1 MECHQ
6 STGDKCFFCDA
17 LYSTNR
23 WIPNRTLS
31 LRGREYNCT
40 TWYREYWYSRLCTKN
55 KNHKFPFHH
64 CLSFVADI
72 KHNLRHAN
80 HTFTIESTTNKM
92 KQSILTIIWLA
103 KVANMACT
111 VAFTAHIPLVAEVSR
126 PATRRLTL
134 FMTDIAIPDNENF
147 LSDEEASFINT
158 LWNQSNQ
165 NTVALQDLLLQ
176 TLPTMS
182 SKLIMKLKQSSS
194 NQKPGST
201 DIVSRSTDG
210 SPDEAILQVAMALQ
224 SLLDDKL
231 STGREV
237 LATLLSAGEL
247 RKLDAEI
254 GKASRAGKLDMA
266 FFTVLDM
273 NIKDAIME
281 ETSTSTNEN
290 DDAAGAITGSDPAQ
304 TASRLSILK
313 HVYTRCQEEVEK
325 LVPPGVAL
333 LNKLLR
339 TDQDSIRANQLQ
351 HYLCPQPNVIVL
363 PDGQVIPVRDAERN
377 KVLVPPTDLVKALAT
392 TVTQIRTVE
401 TAGGMSREVAA
412 NMVEACRNVAKEAR
426 LVIGKEYG
434 VESQEL
440 KEFEEGLQ
448 PVFRPVS
455 PESEF
460 IQGLR

>member
-1 MECHQ
+1 
-6 STGDKCFFCDA
+6 
-17 LYSTNR
+17 
-23 WIPNRTLS
+23 
-31 LRGREYNCT
+31 
-40 TWYREYWYSRLCTKN
+40 
-55 KNHKFPFHH
+55 
-64 CLSFVADI
+64 
-72 KHNLRHAN
+72 
-80 HTFTIESTTNKM
+80 M
-92 KQSILTIIWLA
+92 KQSILIIALLA
-103 KVANMACT
+103 QLSDIACT
-111 VAFTAHIPLVAEVSR
+111 TAFTPHALIVTQVSR
-126 PATRRLTL
+126 STNGRFPL
-134 FMTDIAIPDNENF
+134 FMADVTTFQDENV
-147 LSDEEASFINT
+147 LSDDETSLINA

-165 NTVALQDLLLQ
+165 NNDALQEILLQ

-182 SKLIMKLKQSSS
+182 SRLTMKLKQT
-194 NQKPGST
+194 NQKRLST
-201 DIVSRSTDG
+201 DIRG
-210 SPDEAILQVAMALQ
+210 SSGSADEAIVQVAEALQ
-224 SLLDDKL
+224 SVLDDKL
-231 STGREV
+231 STGRDV

-273 NIKDAIME
+273 NIKDAIMD
-281 ETSTSTNEN
+281 ETTEANDN
-290 DDAAGAITGSDPAQ
+290 DDAVGTTTTSTTTGSDPGQ

-377 KVLVPPTDLVKALAT
+377 KVLVPPADLVQALAMS
-392 TVTQIRTVE
+392 VTQIRTVE

-440 KEFEEGLQ
+440 QEFEEGLQ
-448 PVFRPVS
+448 PVFRPAS
-455 PESEF
+455 PDSEF
-460 IQGLR
+460 IQGVR

>member
-1 MECHQ
+1 MA
-6 STGDKCFFCDA
+6 DV
-17 LYSTNR
+17 
-23 WIPNRTLS
+23 
-31 LRGREYNCT
+31 T
-40 TWYREYWYSRLCTKN
+40 T
-55 KNHKFPFHH
+55 FQ
-64 CLSFVADI
+64 D
-72 KHNLRHAN
+72 
-80 HTFTIESTTNKM
+80 
-92 KQSILTIIWLA
+92 
-103 KVANMACT
+103 
-111 VAFTAHIPLVAEVSR
+111 
-126 PATRRLTL
+126 
-134 FMTDIAIPDNENF
+134 ENV
-147 LSDEEASFINT
+147 LSDDETSLINA
-158 LWNQSNQ
+158 LWNQSSQ
-165 NTVALQDLLLQ
+165 NNDTLQEILLQ

-182 SKLIMKLKQSSS
+182 SKLIMKLKQTSA
-194 NQKPGST
+194 NQKRSST
-201 DIVSRSTDG
+201 DISSMSDG
-210 SPDEAILQVAMALQ
+210 STNEAVVQVAEALQ

-231 STGREV
+231 STGRDV

-273 NIKDAIME
+273 NIKDAIMYE
-281 ETSTSTNEN
+281 TNEANNN
-290 DDAAGAITGSDPAQ
+290 DDAAGTTTTTSSSTTTGSDPAQ

-363 PDGQVIPVRDAERN
+363 PDGQVIPVRDTERN
-377 KVLVPPTDLVKALAT
+377 KILVPPTDLVQALAT

-440 KEFEEGLQ
+440 QEFEEGLQ
-448 PVFRPVS
+448 PVFRPAS
-455 PESEF
+455 PDSEF
-460 IQGLR
+460 IQGVR

>member
-1 MECHQ
+1 MAD
-6 STGDKCFFCDA
+6 TA
-17 LYSTNR
+17 
-23 WIPNRTLS
+23 
-31 LRGREYNCT
+31 T
-40 TWYREYWYSRLCTKN
+40 TQDE
-55 KNHKFPFHH
+55 
-64 CLSFVADI
+64 
-72 KHNLRHAN
+72 NL
-80 HTFTIESTTNKM
+80 
-92 KQSILTIIWLA
+92 
-103 KVANMACT
+103 
-111 VAFTAHIPLVAEVSR
+111 
-126 PATRRLTL
+126 
-134 FMTDIAIPDNENF
+134 
-147 LSDEEASFINT
+147 LSDDETSLIKT

-165 NTVALQDLLLQ
+165 NTAALQDLLLQ

-182 SKLIMKLKQSSS
+182 SRLIMKLKQTSS
-194 NQKPGST
+194 NQKHRIT
-201 DIVSRSTDG
+201 DIKSSG
-210 SPDEAILQVAMALQ
+210 ESPDEAIEQVAMALQ

-273 NIKDAIME
+273 NIKDAILE
-281 ETSTSTNEN
+281 ETSITSDEN
-290 DDAAGAITGSDPAQ
+290 DDATGTTTGSDPTQ

-325 LVPPGVAL
+325 LVPAGVAL

-377 KVLVPPTDLVKALAT
+377 KVLVPPTDLVQALAT

-412 NMVEACRNVAKEAR
+412 NNGRS
-426 LVIGKEYG
+426 L
-434 VESQEL
+434 
-440 KEFEEGLQ
+440 
-448 PVFRPVS
+448 
-455 PESEF
+455 SECCQRSKVGYWKG
-460 IQGLR
+460 IWC